1 MCIVCTPSI
10 SLNQIL
16 YKSIKYLLFKHLQ
29 YDACFIAQYNNYI
42 ALTNNN

>member
-16 YKSIKYLLFKHLQ
+16 YKSIKYLFKHLQ